1 MTLNIILILL
11 KLMKP
16 LYQTLTAAQKTKL
29 KKRLEQIQLMT
40 GFNEHIYEQDHC
52 LTPEQEQ
59 LSALCTDRMKFLM
72 GLLS

>member
-1 MTLNIILILL
+1 
-11 KLMKP
+11 MKP
-16 LYQTLTAAQKTKL
+16 LYQTLTTAQKTKL

-40 GFNEHIYEQDHC
+40 GLNERIYEQDHR
-52 LTPEQEQ
+52 LTLEQEQ

>member
-1 MTLNIILILL
+1 
-11 KLMKP
+11 MKQ
-16 LYQTLTAAQKTKL
+16 LEQTLTTAQKTKL

-40 GFNEHIYEQDHC
+40 GLNERIYEQDHR
-52 LTPEQEQ
+52 LTLEQEQ